1 MEVNR
6 LVWMQNTINN
16 NPRVVMMV
24 TRGVCVMMCVLFGCV
39 RAPVTPARAPA
50 AVPPPD
56 LDQDGVMDSEDACV
70 GVPEDLD
77 QLEDGDG
84 CPEEDAD
91 GDRVID
97 TADLCPLEPETHN
110 GFEDLDGCPDEGLSL
125 CRDCRATKKLV
136 AVLLFEP
143 GSSTLARGQEESLE
157 EVAELLLEH
166 PKEAGLVQIVGH
178 SSLWGEELDQI
189 DLARSRA
196 EYVSGQLIYF
206 GVDPSSLRV
215 LSRAA
220 REPRVP
226 HAARDA
232 AHLNDRVEVLL
243 PPKRYAPE

>member
-1 MEVNR
+1 MVETRKTVNKTTR
-6 LVWMQNTINN
+6 WGA
-16 NPRVVMMV
+16 MV
-24 TRGVCVMMCVLFGCV
+24 SRALCVMTCAALGCA
-39 RAPVTPARAPA
+39 RTPNIPTPTNA
-50 AVPPPD
+50 APPD
-56 LDQDGVMDSEDACV
+56 LDQDGVIDADDACV
-70 GVPEDLD
+70 SVPEDLD
-77 QLEDGDG
+77 QIADDDG

-91 GDRVID
+91 GDLVID
-97 TADLCPLEPETHN
+97 KEDLCPFEPETRN
-110 GFEDLDGCPDEGLSL
+110 GFEDMDGCPDEGLSL

-143 GSSTLARGQEESLE
+143 GSSELARGQDESLE

-166 PKEAGLVQIVGH
+166 PKDAGRVQIIGH
-178 SSLWGEELDQI
+178 SSSWGEEVDQV

-206 GVDPSSLRV
+206 GVDPSALRV
-215 LSRAA
+215 LSRSS

-243 PPKRYAPE
+243 PPRRYAPE